1 MISKNTIKLIKSLS
15 RKKYREK
22 EGLFLVEGDKMVAEV
37 LKSRHKVK
45 KLIATP
51 EFLLTLKTG
60 TNYTIEIT
68 EASWEE
74 IKKASLL
81 KNPQNS
87 IALCKIPENENL
99 PENIGTGII
108 LYLDGIQDP
117 GNLGTIIR
125 MCDWFGI
132 DFIFCSPDTAD
143 IYSPKVV
150 QASMGSIFRTKLCH
164 IPARLLFKKES
175 FRNIPVFGAFLNG
188 NNIYTENLPAS
199 AILVVGNEGNG
210 IRKEVEPFINKKI
223 TIPEFTKNTGNAE
236 SLNVAVATGIICAEF
251 NRQLFYASCLK

>member
-15 RKKYREK
+15 IKKYREK
-22 EGLFLVEGDKMVAEV
+22 EGLFLIEGNKMVAEA
-37 LKSRHKVK
+37 LYSSYKVK

-51 EFLLTLKTG
+51 EFLLTLKTN
-60 TNYTIEIT
+60 TNYTIDIT
-68 EASWEE
+68 ETSHEE

-87 IALCKIPENENL
+87 IALCEIPKNEKL
-99 PENIGTGII
+99 PENIHGLTI
-108 LYLDGIQDP
+108 YLDGIQDP

-150 QASMGSIFRTKLCH
+150 QASMGSIFRTKLH
-164 IPARLLFKKES
+164 YISDQLFFQNES
-175 FRNIPVFGAFLNG
+175 FKNIPVFGAFLNG
-188 NNIYTENLPAS
+188 NNIYTEKLPEN

-210 IRKEVEPFINKKI
+210 IRKEIEPLVNKKI
-223 TIPEFTKNTGNAE
+223 TIPEFTKNNGNTD

-251 NRQLFYASCLK
+251 KRQLYFAK

>member
-1 MISKNTIKLIKSLS
+1 MINKNTIKLIKSLS
-15 RKKYREK
+15 VKKYREK
-22 EGLFLVEGDKMVAEV
+22 EGLFLVEGDKMVAEA
-37 LKSRHKVK
+37 LCSGYKVE

-51 EFLLTLKTG
+51 EFLLTLKTD

-68 EASWEE
+68 EVSREE

-87 IALCKIPENENL
+87 IALCKLPENENL
-99 PENIGTGII
+99 PENIINDLT

-125 MCDWFGI
+125 ICDWFGI

-150 QASMGSIFRTKLCH
+150 QASMGSIFRTKLCY
-164 IPARLLFKKES
+164 IPAGLFFQKES

-199 AILVVGNEGNG
+199 AILVVGNEGHG

-223 TIPEFTKNTGNAE
+223 MIPEFTKNNGNAE

-251 NRQLFYASCLK
+251 KRQLFYAPCSK

>member
-15 RKKYREK
+15 VKKYREK
-22 EGLFLVEGDKMVAEV
+22 EGLFLVEGNKMVAET
-37 LKSRHKVK
+37 LRSNCKVK

-51 EFLLTLKTG
+51 EFLQTLKTG
-60 TNYTIEIT
+60 INYAIEIT
-68 EASWEE
+68 EASQEE

-81 KNPQNS
+81 KNPQSS
-87 IALCKIPENENL
+87 IALCEIPENENL
-99 PENIGTGII
+99 PENIGKGLS

-150 QASMGSIFRTKLCH
+150 QASMGSIFRTKLFY
-164 IPARLLFKKES
+164 IPTTFFFQKES
-175 FRNIPVFGAFLNG
+175 LMNIPVFGAFLNG
-188 NNIYTENLPAS
+188 NNIYTENLPAN
-199 AILVVGNEGNG
+199 AILVVGSEGSG
-210 IRKEVEPFINKKI
+210 IRKEIEPFINKKI
-223 TIPEFTKNTGNAE
+223 TIPEFAKSNGNAE
-236 SLNVAVATGIICAEF
+236 SLNVAVAAGIICAEF
-251 NRQLFYASCLK
+251 KRQLFFAR

>member
-15 RKKYREK
+15 VKKYREK
-22 EGLFLVEGDKMVAEV
+22 EGLFLVEGNKMVTEA
-37 LKSRHKVK
+37 LFSGYKVK
-45 KLIATP
+45 NLIATP

-60 TNYTIEIT
+60 VNHAIEII
-68 EASWEE
+68 EASQEE

-87 IALCKIPENENL
+87 IALCEIPENENL
-99 PENIGTGII
+99 PENISNGLT

-125 MCDWFGI
+125 MCNWFGI
-132 DFIFCSPDTAD
+132 GFIFCSPDTAD

-150 QASMGSIFRTKLCH
+150 QASMGSIFRTTLCY
-164 IPARLLFKKES
+164 IPAKQFFQKEN
-175 FRNIPVFGAFLNG
+175 FMNIPVFGAFLNG
-188 NNIYTENLPAS
+188 NNIYTENLPAN

-223 TIPEFTKNTGNAE
+223 TIPDFTQNNTSAE
-236 SLNVAVATGIICAEF
+236 SLNVAMATGIICAEF
-251 NRQLFYASCLK
+251 KRQLFFAR